1 MEKDKRILCYYI
13 ISYLGGLLDCDMSDL
28 TDEEIIMLVEKIG
41 NAPYDKLLS
50 TYDCLNTMFIEKFGF
65 NEEE

>member
-13 ISYLGGLLDCDMSDL
+13 ISYIGALLDCDMSDL
-28 TDEEIIMLVEKIG
+28 TDEEIITLVEKIG

-50 TYDCLNTMFIEKFGF
+50 TYDCLNKIFIEKYGF